1 MRSSVRYGRVDSMET
16 MLAFLEKIGN
26 YLMLVRLTDILDVAI
41 IAFLVYKLLDLV
53 KSTRAENILK
63 GVVMFLLALWL
74 AEIFHLNGI
83 AYILGNM
90 VQVGILALIILF
102 QPEIR
107 QILEKLGSKNIR
119 LLRAF
124 TPAQQQSEVEKAIDQ
139 TVIACKEM
147 SQSKTGVLIV
157 FERHILLD
165 DMVRSGTTLDAAVSS
180 ELLKNIFFVKAPMH
194 DGAVIIR
201 HGRILGA
208 GCMLPL
214 SKNVNL
220 SRDLGM
226 RHRAGIG
233 MSENSDAVVVIVSE
247 ETGSISVAIG
257 GMLKRHLMP
266 ETLSKLLRNE
276 LMPQPEEL
284 EDKPRRSLADLLGL
298 RRKEGDKVLQ
308 VIASI
313 LVAVAIWVYVDV
325 EKAPER
331 TKTIRD
337 IPVEFS
343 GESTTL
349 ADKNLMLL
357 SGYDTTVDLTIK
369 GTKREL
375 VKINKDNVRL
385 VASTSSIDSVGVHT
399 LRWDVVYPD
408 GVQSSALSVDWA
420 SKYKVTVTVGE
431 LYTKEVPVNCVV
443 TGTVADGYFTGE
455 TVLDPTTLVLR
466 GQRDDLL
473 NVAYAKLTVDISD
486 ATRSV
491 IQTESVQL
499 YDNDDNP
506 VDNSNIRTN
515 ASLIQAKVPVLTT
528 KEVSLAVE
536 LSGVPGS
543 AGQSIKTTI
552 TPSSVRLIGEADVL
566 ENIDE
571 IVLATLYI
579 EDLDIWQQNS
589 YVVTAPDGT
598 WLANSNEVA
607 TVEITMEG
615 IEEKTVTVDTFSY
628 TNVPS
633 GLYAEVQDTLD
644 VRLWGLSEELAEL
657 KADAITATVDLS
669 SVTETGSCR
678 VPVTVTVSGY
688 RDVAVKGSYEV
699 TVYVTDTQPEP
710 EPEPDGGLTSHGNN
724 GSGNEN

>member
-1 MRSSVRYGRVDSMET
+1 MEQKN
-16 MLAFLEKIGN
+16 EK
-26 YLMLVRLTDILDVAI
+26 
-41 IAFLVYKLLDLV
+41 
-53 KSTRAENILK
+53 S
-63 GVVMFLLALWL
+63 GV
-74 AEIFHLNGI
+74 
-83 AYILGNM
+83 
-90 VQVGILALIILF
+90 
-102 QPEIR
+102 
-107 QILEKLGSKNIR
+107 
-119 LLRAF
+119 
-124 TPAQQQSEVEKAIDQ
+124 
-139 TVIACKEM
+139 
-147 SQSKTGVLIV
+147 
-157 FERHILLD
+157 
-165 DMVRSGTTLDAAVSS
+165 
-180 ELLKNIFFVKAPMH
+180 
-194 DGAVIIR
+194 
-201 HGRILGA
+201 
-208 GCMLPL
+208 
-214 SKNVNL
+214 
-220 SRDLGM
+220 SR
-226 RHRAGIG
+226 
-233 MSENSDAVVVIVSE
+233 N
-247 ETGSISVAIG
+247 
-257 GMLKRHLMP
+257 
-266 ETLSKLLRNE
+266 
-276 LMPQPEEL
+276 
-284 EDKPRRSLADLLGL
+284 
-298 RRKEGDKVLQ
+298 KVLQ

-528 KEVSLAVE
+528 KDVSLAVE

-657 KADAITATVDLS
+657 KADAIMATVDLS

>member
-1 MRSSVRYGRVDSMET
+1 MEQKN
-16 MLAFLEKIGN
+16 EK
-26 YLMLVRLTDILDVAI
+26 
-41 IAFLVYKLLDLV
+41 
-53 KSTRAENILK
+53 
-63 GVVMFLLALWL
+63 
-74 AEIFHLNGI
+74 
-83 AYILGNM
+83 
-90 VQVGILALIILF
+90 
-102 QPEIR
+102 
-107 QILEKLGSKNIR
+107 
-119 LLRAF
+119 
-124 TPAQQQSEVEKAIDQ
+124 
-139 TVIACKEM
+139 
-147 SQSKTGVLIV
+147 
-157 FERHILLD
+157 
-165 DMVRSGTTLDAAVSS
+165 SG
-180 ELLKNIFFVKAPMH
+180 F
-194 DGAVIIR
+194 
-201 HGRILGA
+201 
-208 GCMLPL
+208 
-214 SKNVNL
+214 
-220 SRDLGM
+220 SR
-226 RHRAGIG
+226 
-233 MSENSDAVVVIVSE
+233 N
-247 ETGSISVAIG
+247 
-257 GMLKRHLMP
+257 
-266 ETLSKLLRNE
+266 
-276 LMPQPEEL
+276 
-284 EDKPRRSLADLLGL
+284 
-298 RRKEGDKVLQ
+298 KVLQ

-566 ENIDE
+566 ENINE

-633 GLYAEVQDTLD
+633 GLYAEVLDTLD

-657 KADAITATVDLS
+657 KADAITATADLS

>member
-1 MRSSVRYGRVDSMET
+1 MEQKN
-16 MLAFLEKIGN
+16 EK
-26 YLMLVRLTDILDVAI
+26 
-41 IAFLVYKLLDLV
+41 
-53 KSTRAENILK
+53 S
-63 GVVMFLLALWL
+63 GV
-74 AEIFHLNGI
+74 
-83 AYILGNM
+83 
-90 VQVGILALIILF
+90 
-102 QPEIR
+102 
-107 QILEKLGSKNIR
+107 
-119 LLRAF
+119 
-124 TPAQQQSEVEKAIDQ
+124 
-139 TVIACKEM
+139 
-147 SQSKTGVLIV
+147 
-157 FERHILLD
+157 
-165 DMVRSGTTLDAAVSS
+165 
-180 ELLKNIFFVKAPMH
+180 
-194 DGAVIIR
+194 
-201 HGRILGA
+201 
-208 GCMLPL
+208 
-214 SKNVNL
+214 
-220 SRDLGM
+220 SR
-226 RHRAGIG
+226 
-233 MSENSDAVVVIVSE
+233 N
-247 ETGSISVAIG
+247 
-257 GMLKRHLMP
+257 
-266 ETLSKLLRNE
+266 
-276 LMPQPEEL
+276 
-284 EDKPRRSLADLLGL
+284 
-298 RRKEGDKVLQ
+298 KVLQ

-466 GQRDDLL
+466 GRRDDLL

-633 GLYAEVQDTLD
+633 GLYAEVLDTLD

>member
-1 MRSSVRYGRVDSMET
+1 MEQKN
-16 MLAFLEKIGN
+16 EK
-26 YLMLVRLTDILDVAI
+26 
-41 IAFLVYKLLDLV
+41 
-53 KSTRAENILK
+53 S
-63 GVVMFLLALWL
+63 GV
-74 AEIFHLNGI
+74 
-83 AYILGNM
+83 
-90 VQVGILALIILF
+90 
-102 QPEIR
+102 
-107 QILEKLGSKNIR
+107 
-119 LLRAF
+119 
-124 TPAQQQSEVEKAIDQ
+124 
-139 TVIACKEM
+139 
-147 SQSKTGVLIV
+147 
-157 FERHILLD
+157 
-165 DMVRSGTTLDAAVSS
+165 
-180 ELLKNIFFVKAPMH
+180 
-194 DGAVIIR
+194 
-201 HGRILGA
+201 
-208 GCMLPL
+208 
-214 SKNVNL
+214 
-220 SRDLGM
+220 SR
-226 RHRAGIG
+226 
-233 MSENSDAVVVIVSE
+233 N
-247 ETGSISVAIG
+247 
-257 GMLKRHLMP
+257 
-266 ETLSKLLRNE
+266 
-276 LMPQPEEL
+276 
-284 EDKPRRSLADLLGL
+284 
-298 RRKEGDKVLQ
+298 KVLQ

-385 VASTSSIDSVGVHT
+385 VAGTSSIDSVGVHT

>member
-1 MRSSVRYGRVDSMET
+1 MEQKN
-16 MLAFLEKIGN
+16 EK
-26 YLMLVRLTDILDVAI
+26 
-41 IAFLVYKLLDLV
+41 
-53 KSTRAENILK
+53 S
-63 GVVMFLLALWL
+63 GV
-74 AEIFHLNGI
+74 
-83 AYILGNM
+83 
-90 VQVGILALIILF
+90 
-102 QPEIR
+102 
-107 QILEKLGSKNIR
+107 
-119 LLRAF
+119 
-124 TPAQQQSEVEKAIDQ
+124 
-139 TVIACKEM
+139 
-147 SQSKTGVLIV
+147 
-157 FERHILLD
+157 
-165 DMVRSGTTLDAAVSS
+165 
-180 ELLKNIFFVKAPMH
+180 
-194 DGAVIIR
+194 
-201 HGRILGA
+201 
-208 GCMLPL
+208 
-214 SKNVNL
+214 
-220 SRDLGM
+220 SR
-226 RHRAGIG
+226 
-233 MSENSDAVVVIVSE
+233 N
-247 ETGSISVAIG
+247 
-257 GMLKRHLMP
+257 
-266 ETLSKLLRNE
+266 
-276 LMPQPEEL
+276 
-284 EDKPRRSLADLLGL
+284 
-298 RRKEGDKVLQ
+298 KVLQ

-628 TNVPS
+628 NNVPS
-633 GLYAEVQDTLD
+633 GLYAEVMDTLD

>member
-1 MRSSVRYGRVDSMET
+1 MEQKN
-16 MLAFLEKIGN
+16 EK
-26 YLMLVRLTDILDVAI
+26 
-41 IAFLVYKLLDLV
+41 
-53 KSTRAENILK
+53 
-63 GVVMFLLALWL
+63 
-74 AEIFHLNGI
+74 
-83 AYILGNM
+83 
-90 VQVGILALIILF
+90 
-102 QPEIR
+102 
-107 QILEKLGSKNIR
+107 
-119 LLRAF
+119 
-124 TPAQQQSEVEKAIDQ
+124 
-139 TVIACKEM
+139 
-147 SQSKTGVLIV
+147 
-157 FERHILLD
+157 
-165 DMVRSGTTLDAAVSS
+165 SG
-180 ELLKNIFFVKAPMH
+180 F
-194 DGAVIIR
+194 
-201 HGRILGA
+201 
-208 GCMLPL
+208 
-214 SKNVNL
+214 
-220 SRDLGM
+220 SR
-226 RHRAGIG
+226 
-233 MSENSDAVVVIVSE
+233 N
-247 ETGSISVAIG
+247 
-257 GMLKRHLMP
+257 
-266 ETLSKLLRNE
+266 
-276 LMPQPEEL
+276 
-284 EDKPRRSLADLLGL
+284 
-298 RRKEGDKVLQ
+298 KVLQ

-598 WLANSNEVA
+598 WLSNSNEVA

-669 SVTETGSCR
+669 GVTETGSCR

>member
-1 MRSSVRYGRVDSMET
+1 MEQKN
-16 MLAFLEKIGN
+16 EK
-26 YLMLVRLTDILDVAI
+26 
-41 IAFLVYKLLDLV
+41 
-53 KSTRAENILK
+53 S
-63 GVVMFLLALWL
+63 GV
-74 AEIFHLNGI
+74 
-83 AYILGNM
+83 
-90 VQVGILALIILF
+90 
-102 QPEIR
+102 
-107 QILEKLGSKNIR
+107 
-119 LLRAF
+119 
-124 TPAQQQSEVEKAIDQ
+124 
-139 TVIACKEM
+139 
-147 SQSKTGVLIV
+147 
-157 FERHILLD
+157 
-165 DMVRSGTTLDAAVSS
+165 
-180 ELLKNIFFVKAPMH
+180 
-194 DGAVIIR
+194 
-201 HGRILGA
+201 
-208 GCMLPL
+208 
-214 SKNVNL
+214 
-220 SRDLGM
+220 SR
-226 RHRAGIG
+226 
-233 MSENSDAVVVIVSE
+233 N
-247 ETGSISVAIG
+247 
-257 GMLKRHLMP
+257 
-266 ETLSKLLRNE
+266 
-276 LMPQPEEL
+276 
-284 EDKPRRSLADLLGL
+284 
-298 RRKEGDKVLQ
+298 KVLQ

-633 GLYAEVQDTLD
+633 GLYAEVMDTLD

-657 KADAITATVDLS
+657 KADAIMATVDLS

>member
-1 MRSSVRYGRVDSMET
+1 MEQKN
-16 MLAFLEKIGN
+16 EK
-26 YLMLVRLTDILDVAI
+26 
-41 IAFLVYKLLDLV
+41 
-53 KSTRAENILK
+53 S
-63 GVVMFLLALWL
+63 GV
-74 AEIFHLNGI
+74 
-83 AYILGNM
+83 
-90 VQVGILALIILF
+90 
-102 QPEIR
+102 
-107 QILEKLGSKNIR
+107 
-119 LLRAF
+119 
-124 TPAQQQSEVEKAIDQ
+124 
-139 TVIACKEM
+139 
-147 SQSKTGVLIV
+147 
-157 FERHILLD
+157 
-165 DMVRSGTTLDAAVSS
+165 
-180 ELLKNIFFVKAPMH
+180 
-194 DGAVIIR
+194 
-201 HGRILGA
+201 
-208 GCMLPL
+208 
-214 SKNVNL
+214 
-220 SRDLGM
+220 SR
-226 RHRAGIG
+226 
-233 MSENSDAVVVIVSE
+233 N
-247 ETGSISVAIG
+247 
-257 GMLKRHLMP
+257 
-266 ETLSKLLRNE
+266 
-276 LMPQPEEL
+276 
-284 EDKPRRSLADLLGL
+284 
-298 RRKEGDKVLQ
+298 KVLQ

-669 SVTETGSCR
+669 SVTGSCR

>member
-1 MRSSVRYGRVDSMET
+1 MEQKN
-16 MLAFLEKIGN
+16 EK
-26 YLMLVRLTDILDVAI
+26 
-41 IAFLVYKLLDLV
+41 
-53 KSTRAENILK
+53 S
-63 GVVMFLLALWL
+63 GV
-74 AEIFHLNGI
+74 
-83 AYILGNM
+83 
-90 VQVGILALIILF
+90 
-102 QPEIR
+102 
-107 QILEKLGSKNIR
+107 
-119 LLRAF
+119 
-124 TPAQQQSEVEKAIDQ
+124 
-139 TVIACKEM
+139 
-147 SQSKTGVLIV
+147 
-157 FERHILLD
+157 
-165 DMVRSGTTLDAAVSS
+165 
-180 ELLKNIFFVKAPMH
+180 
-194 DGAVIIR
+194 
-201 HGRILGA
+201 
-208 GCMLPL
+208 
-214 SKNVNL
+214 
-220 SRDLGM
+220 SR
-226 RHRAGIG
+226 
-233 MSENSDAVVVIVSE
+233 N
-247 ETGSISVAIG
+247 
-257 GMLKRHLMP
+257 
-266 ETLSKLLRNE
+266 
-276 LMPQPEEL
+276 
-284 EDKPRRSLADLLGL
+284 
-298 RRKEGDKVLQ
+298 KVLQ

-337 IPVEFS
+337 IPVDFS

>member
-1 MRSSVRYGRVDSMET
+1 M
-16 MLAFLEKIGN
+16 
-26 YLMLVRLTDILDVAI
+26 
-41 IAFLVYKLLDLV
+41 
-53 KSTRAENILK
+53 
-63 GVVMFLLALWL
+63 
-74 AEIFHLNGI
+74 
-83 AYILGNM
+83 
-90 VQVGILALIILF
+90 
-102 QPEIR
+102 
-107 QILEKLGSKNIR
+107 
-119 LLRAF
+119 
-124 TPAQQQSEVEKAIDQ
+124 
-139 TVIACKEM
+139 
-147 SQSKTGVLIV
+147 
-157 FERHILLD
+157 
-165 DMVRSGTTLDAAVSS
+165 
-180 ELLKNIFFVKAPMH
+180 
-194 DGAVIIR
+194 
-201 HGRILGA
+201 
-208 GCMLPL
+208 
-214 SKNVNL
+214 
-220 SRDLGM
+220 
-226 RHRAGIG
+226 
-233 MSENSDAVVVIVSE
+233 
-247 ETGSISVAIG
+247 
-257 GMLKRHLMP
+257 
-266 ETLSKLLRNE
+266 
-276 LMPQPEEL
+276 
-284 EDKPRRSLADLLGL
+284 
-298 RRKEGDKVLQ
+298 
-308 VIASI
+308 
-313 LVAVAIWVYVDV
+313 
-325 EKAPER
+325 
-331 TKTIRD
+331 
-337 IPVEFS
+337 
-343 GESTTL
+343 
-349 ADKNLMLL
+349 
-357 SGYDTTVDLTIK
+357 
-369 GTKREL
+369 
-375 VKINKDNVRL
+375 
-385 VASTSSIDSVGVHT
+385 
-399 LRWDVVYPD
+399 
-408 GVQSSALSVDWA
+408 DWA

>member
-1 MRSSVRYGRVDSMET
+1 MEQKN
-16 MLAFLEKIGN
+16 EK
-26 YLMLVRLTDILDVAI
+26 
-41 IAFLVYKLLDLV
+41 
-53 KSTRAENILK
+53 S
-63 GVVMFLLALWL
+63 GV
-74 AEIFHLNGI
+74 
-83 AYILGNM
+83 
-90 VQVGILALIILF
+90 
-102 QPEIR
+102 
-107 QILEKLGSKNIR
+107 
-119 LLRAF
+119 
-124 TPAQQQSEVEKAIDQ
+124 
-139 TVIACKEM
+139 
-147 SQSKTGVLIV
+147 
-157 FERHILLD
+157 
-165 DMVRSGTTLDAAVSS
+165 
-180 ELLKNIFFVKAPMH
+180 
-194 DGAVIIR
+194 
-201 HGRILGA
+201 
-208 GCMLPL
+208 
-214 SKNVNL
+214 
-220 SRDLGM
+220 SR
-226 RHRAGIG
+226 
-233 MSENSDAVVVIVSE
+233 N
-247 ETGSISVAIG
+247 
-257 GMLKRHLMP
+257 
-266 ETLSKLLRNE
+266 
-276 LMPQPEEL
+276 
-284 EDKPRRSLADLLGL
+284 
-298 RRKEGDKVLQ
+298 KVLQ

-337 IPVEFS
+337 IPVDFS

-633 GLYAEVQDTLD
+633 GLYAEVMDTLD

>member
-1 MRSSVRYGRVDSMET
+1 MEQKN
-16 MLAFLEKIGN
+16 EK
-26 YLMLVRLTDILDVAI
+26 
-41 IAFLVYKLLDLV
+41 
-53 KSTRAENILK
+53 S
-63 GVVMFLLALWL
+63 GV
-74 AEIFHLNGI
+74 
-83 AYILGNM
+83 
-90 VQVGILALIILF
+90 
-102 QPEIR
+102 
-107 QILEKLGSKNIR
+107 
-119 LLRAF
+119 
-124 TPAQQQSEVEKAIDQ
+124 
-139 TVIACKEM
+139 
-147 SQSKTGVLIV
+147 
-157 FERHILLD
+157 
-165 DMVRSGTTLDAAVSS
+165 
-180 ELLKNIFFVKAPMH
+180 
-194 DGAVIIR
+194 
-201 HGRILGA
+201 
-208 GCMLPL
+208 
-214 SKNVNL
+214 
-220 SRDLGM
+220 SR
-226 RHRAGIG
+226 
-233 MSENSDAVVVIVSE
+233 N
-247 ETGSISVAIG
+247 
-257 GMLKRHLMP
+257 
-266 ETLSKLLRNE
+266 
-276 LMPQPEEL
+276 
-284 EDKPRRSLADLLGL
+284 
-298 RRKEGDKVLQ
+298 KVLQ

-331 TKTIRD
+331 TKTIRY

>member
-1 MRSSVRYGRVDSMET
+1 MEQKN
-16 MLAFLEKIGN
+16 EKP
-26 YLMLVRLTDILDVAI
+26 
-41 IAFLVYKLLDLV
+41 
-53 KSTRAENILK
+53 
-63 GVVMFLLALWL
+63 GV
-74 AEIFHLNGI
+74 
-83 AYILGNM
+83 
-90 VQVGILALIILF
+90 
-102 QPEIR
+102 
-107 QILEKLGSKNIR
+107 
-119 LLRAF
+119 
-124 TPAQQQSEVEKAIDQ
+124 
-139 TVIACKEM
+139 
-147 SQSKTGVLIV
+147 
-157 FERHILLD
+157 
-165 DMVRSGTTLDAAVSS
+165 
-180 ELLKNIFFVKAPMH
+180 
-194 DGAVIIR
+194 
-201 HGRILGA
+201 
-208 GCMLPL
+208 
-214 SKNVNL
+214 
-220 SRDLGM
+220 SR
-226 RHRAGIG
+226 
-233 MSENSDAVVVIVSE
+233 N
-247 ETGSISVAIG
+247 
-257 GMLKRHLMP
+257 
-266 ETLSKLLRNE
+266 
-276 LMPQPEEL
+276 
-284 EDKPRRSLADLLGL
+284 
-298 RRKEGDKVLQ
+298 KVLQ

>member
-1 MRSSVRYGRVDSMET
+1 MEQKN
-16 MLAFLEKIGN
+16 EK
-26 YLMLVRLTDILDVAI
+26 
-41 IAFLVYKLLDLV
+41 
-53 KSTRAENILK
+53 S
-63 GVVMFLLALWL
+63 GV
-74 AEIFHLNGI
+74 
-83 AYILGNM
+83 
-90 VQVGILALIILF
+90 
-102 QPEIR
+102 
-107 QILEKLGSKNIR
+107 
-119 LLRAF
+119 
-124 TPAQQQSEVEKAIDQ
+124 
-139 TVIACKEM
+139 
-147 SQSKTGVLIV
+147 
-157 FERHILLD
+157 
-165 DMVRSGTTLDAAVSS
+165 
-180 ELLKNIFFVKAPMH
+180 
-194 DGAVIIR
+194 
-201 HGRILGA
+201 
-208 GCMLPL
+208 
-214 SKNVNL
+214 
-220 SRDLGM
+220 SR
-226 RHRAGIG
+226 
-233 MSENSDAVVVIVSE
+233 N
-247 ETGSISVAIG
+247 
-257 GMLKRHLMP
+257 
-266 ETLSKLLRNE
+266 
-276 LMPQPEEL
+276 
-284 EDKPRRSLADLLGL
+284 
-298 RRKEGDKVLQ
+298 KVLQ

-385 VASTSSIDSVGVHT
+385 VASTSSIYSVGVHT

-633 GLYAEVQDTLD
+633 GLYAEVMDTLD

>member
-1 MRSSVRYGRVDSMET
+1 MEQKN
-16 MLAFLEKIGN
+16 EK
-26 YLMLVRLTDILDVAI
+26 
-41 IAFLVYKLLDLV
+41 
-53 KSTRAENILK
+53 
-63 GVVMFLLALWL
+63 
-74 AEIFHLNGI
+74 
-83 AYILGNM
+83 
-90 VQVGILALIILF
+90 
-102 QPEIR
+102 
-107 QILEKLGSKNIR
+107 
-119 LLRAF
+119 
-124 TPAQQQSEVEKAIDQ
+124 
-139 TVIACKEM
+139 
-147 SQSKTGVLIV
+147 
-157 FERHILLD
+157 
-165 DMVRSGTTLDAAVSS
+165 SG
-180 ELLKNIFFVKAPMH
+180 F
-194 DGAVIIR
+194 
-201 HGRILGA
+201 
-208 GCMLPL
+208 
-214 SKNVNL
+214 
-220 SRDLGM
+220 SR
-226 RHRAGIG
+226 
-233 MSENSDAVVVIVSE
+233 N
-247 ETGSISVAIG
+247 
-257 GMLKRHLMP
+257 
-266 ETLSKLLRNE
+266 
-276 LMPQPEEL
+276 
-284 EDKPRRSLADLLGL
+284 
-298 RRKEGDKVLQ
+298 KVLQ

-375 VKINKDNVRL
+375 VKIDKDNVRL

-566 ENIDE
+566 ENINE

-633 GLYAEVQDTLD
+633 GLYAEVLDTLD

-657 KADAITATVDLS
+657 EADAITATADLS
-669 SVTETGSCR
+669 SVTETGSFR
-678 VPVTVTVSGY
+678 VPVTVTISGY

>member
-1 MRSSVRYGRVDSMET
+1 MEQKN
-16 MLAFLEKIGN
+16 EK
-26 YLMLVRLTDILDVAI
+26 
-41 IAFLVYKLLDLV
+41 
-53 KSTRAENILK
+53 
-63 GVVMFLLALWL
+63 
-74 AEIFHLNGI
+74 
-83 AYILGNM
+83 
-90 VQVGILALIILF
+90 
-102 QPEIR
+102 
-107 QILEKLGSKNIR
+107 
-119 LLRAF
+119 
-124 TPAQQQSEVEKAIDQ
+124 
-139 TVIACKEM
+139 
-147 SQSKTGVLIV
+147 
-157 FERHILLD
+157 
-165 DMVRSGTTLDAAVSS
+165 SG
-180 ELLKNIFFVKAPMH
+180 F
-194 DGAVIIR
+194 
-201 HGRILGA
+201 
-208 GCMLPL
+208 
-214 SKNVNL
+214 
-220 SRDLGM
+220 SR
-226 RHRAGIG
+226 
-233 MSENSDAVVVIVSE
+233 N
-247 ETGSISVAIG
+247 
-257 GMLKRHLMP
+257 
-266 ETLSKLLRNE
+266 
-276 LMPQPEEL
+276 
-284 EDKPRRSLADLLGL
+284 
-298 RRKEGDKVLQ
+298 KVLQ

-566 ENIDE
+566 ENINE

-579 EDLDIWQQNS
+579 EDLEIWQQNS

-633 GLYAEVQDTLD
+633 GLYAEVLDTLD

-657 KADAITATVDLS
+657 EADAITATADLS
-669 SVTETGSCR
+669 SVTETGSFR
-678 VPVTVTVSGY
+678 VPVTVTISGY

>member
-1 MRSSVRYGRVDSMET
+1 MEQKN
-16 MLAFLEKIGN
+16 EQ
-26 YLMLVRLTDILDVAI
+26 
-41 IAFLVYKLLDLV
+41 
-53 KSTRAENILK
+53 S
-63 GVVMFLLALWL
+63 
-74 AEIFHLNGI
+74 GI
-83 AYILGNM
+83 
-90 VQVGILALIILF
+90 
-102 QPEIR
+102 
-107 QILEKLGSKNIR
+107 
-119 LLRAF
+119 
-124 TPAQQQSEVEKAIDQ
+124 
-139 TVIACKEM
+139 
-147 SQSKTGVLIV
+147 
-157 FERHILLD
+157 
-165 DMVRSGTTLDAAVSS
+165 
-180 ELLKNIFFVKAPMH
+180 
-194 DGAVIIR
+194 
-201 HGRILGA
+201 
-208 GCMLPL
+208 
-214 SKNVNL
+214 
-220 SRDLGM
+220 SR
-226 RHRAGIG
+226 
-233 MSENSDAVVVIVSE
+233 N
-247 ETGSISVAIG
+247 
-257 GMLKRHLMP
+257 
-266 ETLSKLLRNE
+266 
-276 LMPQPEEL
+276 
-284 EDKPRRSLADLLGL
+284 
-298 RRKEGDKVLQ
+298 KVLQ

-688 RDVAVKGSYEV
+688 HDVAVKGSYEV

>member
-1 MRSSVRYGRVDSMET
+1 ME
-16 MLAFLEKIGN
+16 
-26 YLMLVRLTDILDVAI
+26 
-41 IAFLVYKLLDLV
+41 
-53 KSTRAENILK
+53 
-63 GVVMFLLALWL
+63 
-74 AEIFHLNGI
+74 
-83 AYILGNM
+83 
-90 VQVGILALIILF
+90 Q
-102 QPEIR
+102 
-107 QILEKLGSKNIR
+107 KN
-119 LLRAF
+119 
-124 TPAQQQSEVEKAIDQ
+124 E
-139 TVIACKEM
+139 
-147 SQSKTGVLIV
+147 
-157 FERHILLD
+157 
-165 DMVRSGTTLDAAVSS
+165 RSGVS
-180 ELLKNIFFVKAPMH
+180 
-194 DGAVIIR
+194 
-201 HGRILGA
+201 
-208 GCMLPL
+208 
-214 SKNVNL
+214 
-220 SRDLGM
+220 
-226 RHRAGIG
+226 
-233 MSENSDAVVVIVSE
+233 
-247 ETGSISVAIG
+247 
-257 GMLKRHLMP
+257 
-266 ETLSKLLRNE
+266 RN
-276 LMPQPEEL
+276 
-284 EDKPRRSLADLLGL
+284 
-298 RRKEGDKVLQ
+298 KVLQ

-657 KADAITATVDLS
+657 KADAITATIDLS

>member
-1 MRSSVRYGRVDSMET
+1 M
-16 MLAFLEKIGN
+16 
-26 YLMLVRLTDILDVAI
+26 
-41 IAFLVYKLLDLV
+41 
-53 KSTRAENILK
+53 
-63 GVVMFLLALWL
+63 
-74 AEIFHLNGI
+74 
-83 AYILGNM
+83 
-90 VQVGILALIILF
+90 
-102 QPEIR
+102 
-107 QILEKLGSKNIR
+107 
-119 LLRAF
+119 
-124 TPAQQQSEVEKAIDQ
+124 
-139 TVIACKEM
+139 
-147 SQSKTGVLIV
+147 
-157 FERHILLD
+157 
-165 DMVRSGTTLDAAVSS
+165 
-180 ELLKNIFFVKAPMH
+180 
-194 DGAVIIR
+194 
-201 HGRILGA
+201 
-208 GCMLPL
+208 
-214 SKNVNL
+214 
-220 SRDLGM
+220 
-226 RHRAGIG
+226 
-233 MSENSDAVVVIVSE
+233 
-247 ETGSISVAIG
+247 
-257 GMLKRHLMP
+257 
-266 ETLSKLLRNE
+266 
-276 LMPQPEEL
+276 
-284 EDKPRRSLADLLGL
+284 
-298 RRKEGDKVLQ
+298 
-308 VIASI
+308 
-313 LVAVAIWVYVDV
+313 
-325 EKAPER
+325 
-331 TKTIRD
+331 
-337 IPVEFS
+337 
-343 GESTTL
+343 
-349 ADKNLMLL
+349 
-357 SGYDTTVDLTIK
+357 
-369 GTKREL
+369 
-375 VKINKDNVRL
+375 
-385 VASTSSIDSVGVHT
+385 
-399 LRWDVVYPD
+399 
-408 GVQSSALSVDWA
+408 
-420 SKYKVTVTVGE
+420 
-431 LYTKEVPVNCVV
+431 
-443 TGTVADGYFTGE
+443 ADGYFPGE

-633 GLYAEVQDTLD
+633 GLYAEVMDTLD

-678 VPVTVTVSGY
+678 VPVTFSGY

>member
-1 MRSSVRYGRVDSMET
+1 MEQKN
-16 MLAFLEKIGN
+16 EK
-26 YLMLVRLTDILDVAI
+26 
-41 IAFLVYKLLDLV
+41 
-53 KSTRAENILK
+53 S
-63 GVVMFLLALWL
+63 GV
-74 AEIFHLNGI
+74 
-83 AYILGNM
+83 
-90 VQVGILALIILF
+90 
-102 QPEIR
+102 
-107 QILEKLGSKNIR
+107 
-119 LLRAF
+119 
-124 TPAQQQSEVEKAIDQ
+124 
-139 TVIACKEM
+139 
-147 SQSKTGVLIV
+147 
-157 FERHILLD
+157 
-165 DMVRSGTTLDAAVSS
+165 
-180 ELLKNIFFVKAPMH
+180 
-194 DGAVIIR
+194 
-201 HGRILGA
+201 
-208 GCMLPL
+208 
-214 SKNVNL
+214 
-220 SRDLGM
+220 SR
-226 RHRAGIG
+226 
-233 MSENSDAVVVIVSE
+233 N
-247 ETGSISVAIG
+247 
-257 GMLKRHLMP
+257 
-266 ETLSKLLRNE
+266 
-276 LMPQPEEL
+276 
-284 EDKPRRSLADLLGL
+284 
-298 RRKEGDKVLQ
+298 KVLQ

-710 EPEPDGGLTSHGNN
+710 EPEPDGGLTFHGNN

>member
-1 MRSSVRYGRVDSMET
+1 MEQKN
-16 MLAFLEKIGN
+16 EK
-26 YLMLVRLTDILDVAI
+26 
-41 IAFLVYKLLDLV
+41 
-53 KSTRAENILK
+53 
-63 GVVMFLLALWL
+63 
-74 AEIFHLNGI
+74 
-83 AYILGNM
+83 
-90 VQVGILALIILF
+90 
-102 QPEIR
+102 
-107 QILEKLGSKNIR
+107 
-119 LLRAF
+119 
-124 TPAQQQSEVEKAIDQ
+124 
-139 TVIACKEM
+139 
-147 SQSKTGVLIV
+147 
-157 FERHILLD
+157 
-165 DMVRSGTTLDAAVSS
+165 SG
-180 ELLKNIFFVKAPMH
+180 F
-194 DGAVIIR
+194 
-201 HGRILGA
+201 
-208 GCMLPL
+208 
-214 SKNVNL
+214 
-220 SRDLGM
+220 SR
-226 RHRAGIG
+226 
-233 MSENSDAVVVIVSE
+233 N
-247 ETGSISVAIG
+247 
-257 GMLKRHLMP
+257 
-266 ETLSKLLRNE
+266 
-276 LMPQPEEL
+276 
-284 EDKPRRSLADLLGL
+284 
-298 RRKEGDKVLQ
+298 KVLQ

-431 LYTKEVPVNCVV
+431 LYTKEVPVNCVI

-657 KADAITATVDLS
+657 KADAITASVDLS

-710 EPEPDGGLTSHGNN
+710 EPEPEPEPDGGLTSHGNN

>member
-1 MRSSVRYGRVDSMET
+1 MEQKN
-16 MLAFLEKIGN
+16 EK
-26 YLMLVRLTDILDVAI
+26 
-41 IAFLVYKLLDLV
+41 
-53 KSTRAENILK
+53 S
-63 GVVMFLLALWL
+63 GV
-74 AEIFHLNGI
+74 
-83 AYILGNM
+83 
-90 VQVGILALIILF
+90 
-102 QPEIR
+102 
-107 QILEKLGSKNIR
+107 
-119 LLRAF
+119 
-124 TPAQQQSEVEKAIDQ
+124 
-139 TVIACKEM
+139 
-147 SQSKTGVLIV
+147 
-157 FERHILLD
+157 
-165 DMVRSGTTLDAAVSS
+165 
-180 ELLKNIFFVKAPMH
+180 
-194 DGAVIIR
+194 
-201 HGRILGA
+201 
-208 GCMLPL
+208 
-214 SKNVNL
+214 
-220 SRDLGM
+220 SR
-226 RHRAGIG
+226 
-233 MSENSDAVVVIVSE
+233 N
-247 ETGSISVAIG
+247 
-257 GMLKRHLMP
+257 
-266 ETLSKLLRNE
+266 
-276 LMPQPEEL
+276 
-284 EDKPRRSLADLLGL
+284 
-298 RRKEGDKVLQ
+298 KVLQ

-337 IPVEFS
+337 IHVEFS

-349 ADKNLMLL
+349 ADKNMMLL

-633 GLYAEVQDTLD
+633 GLYAEVMDTLD

>member
-1 MRSSVRYGRVDSMET
+1 MEQKN
-16 MLAFLEKIGN
+16 EK
-26 YLMLVRLTDILDVAI
+26 
-41 IAFLVYKLLDLV
+41 
-53 KSTRAENILK
+53 S
-63 GVVMFLLALWL
+63 GV
-74 AEIFHLNGI
+74 
-83 AYILGNM
+83 
-90 VQVGILALIILF
+90 
-102 QPEIR
+102 
-107 QILEKLGSKNIR
+107 
-119 LLRAF
+119 
-124 TPAQQQSEVEKAIDQ
+124 
-139 TVIACKEM
+139 
-147 SQSKTGVLIV
+147 
-157 FERHILLD
+157 
-165 DMVRSGTTLDAAVSS
+165 
-180 ELLKNIFFVKAPMH
+180 
-194 DGAVIIR
+194 
-201 HGRILGA
+201 
-208 GCMLPL
+208 
-214 SKNVNL
+214 
-220 SRDLGM
+220 SR
-226 RHRAGIG
+226 
-233 MSENSDAVVVIVSE
+233 N
-247 ETGSISVAIG
+247 
-257 GMLKRHLMP
+257 
-266 ETLSKLLRNE
+266 
-276 LMPQPEEL
+276 
-284 EDKPRRSLADLLGL
+284 
-298 RRKEGDKVLQ
+298 KVLQ

-506 VDNSNIRTN
+506 VDNGNIRTN

-633 GLYAEVQDTLD
+633 GLYAEVMDTLD

>member
-1 MRSSVRYGRVDSMET
+1 MEQKN
-16 MLAFLEKIGN
+16 EK
-26 YLMLVRLTDILDVAI
+26 
-41 IAFLVYKLLDLV
+41 
-53 KSTRAENILK
+53 S
-63 GVVMFLLALWL
+63 GV
-74 AEIFHLNGI
+74 
-83 AYILGNM
+83 
-90 VQVGILALIILF
+90 
-102 QPEIR
+102 
-107 QILEKLGSKNIR
+107 
-119 LLRAF
+119 
-124 TPAQQQSEVEKAIDQ
+124 
-139 TVIACKEM
+139 
-147 SQSKTGVLIV
+147 
-157 FERHILLD
+157 
-165 DMVRSGTTLDAAVSS
+165 
-180 ELLKNIFFVKAPMH
+180 
-194 DGAVIIR
+194 
-201 HGRILGA
+201 
-208 GCMLPL
+208 
-214 SKNVNL
+214 
-220 SRDLGM
+220 SR
-226 RHRAGIG
+226 
-233 MSENSDAVVVIVSE
+233 N
-247 ETGSISVAIG
+247 
-257 GMLKRHLMP
+257 
-266 ETLSKLLRNE
+266 
-276 LMPQPEEL
+276 
-284 EDKPRRSLADLLGL
+284 
-298 RRKEGDKVLQ
+298 KVLQ

-313 LVAVAIWVYVDV
+313 LVAVAIWVYVDM

-633 GLYAEVQDTLD
+633 GLYAEVMDTLD

>member
-1 MRSSVRYGRVDSMET
+1 MEQKN
-16 MLAFLEKIGN
+16 EK
-26 YLMLVRLTDILDVAI
+26 
-41 IAFLVYKLLDLV
+41 
-53 KSTRAENILK
+53 S
-63 GVVMFLLALWL
+63 GV
-74 AEIFHLNGI
+74 
-83 AYILGNM
+83 
-90 VQVGILALIILF
+90 
-102 QPEIR
+102 
-107 QILEKLGSKNIR
+107 
-119 LLRAF
+119 
-124 TPAQQQSEVEKAIDQ
+124 
-139 TVIACKEM
+139 
-147 SQSKTGVLIV
+147 
-157 FERHILLD
+157 
-165 DMVRSGTTLDAAVSS
+165 
-180 ELLKNIFFVKAPMH
+180 
-194 DGAVIIR
+194 
-201 HGRILGA
+201 
-208 GCMLPL
+208 
-214 SKNVNL
+214 
-220 SRDLGM
+220 SR
-226 RHRAGIG
+226 
-233 MSENSDAVVVIVSE
+233 N
-247 ETGSISVAIG
+247 
-257 GMLKRHLMP
+257 
-266 ETLSKLLRNE
+266 
-276 LMPQPEEL
+276 
-284 EDKPRRSLADLLGL
+284 
-298 RRKEGDKVLQ
+298 KVLQ
-308 VIASI
+308 VITSI

-633 GLYAEVQDTLD
+633 GLYAEVLDTLD

>member
-1 MRSSVRYGRVDSMET
+1 MEQKN
-16 MLAFLEKIGN
+16 EK
-26 YLMLVRLTDILDVAI
+26 
-41 IAFLVYKLLDLV
+41 
-53 KSTRAENILK
+53 S
-63 GVVMFLLALWL
+63 GV
-74 AEIFHLNGI
+74 
-83 AYILGNM
+83 
-90 VQVGILALIILF
+90 
-102 QPEIR
+102 
-107 QILEKLGSKNIR
+107 
-119 LLRAF
+119 
-124 TPAQQQSEVEKAIDQ
+124 
-139 TVIACKEM
+139 
-147 SQSKTGVLIV
+147 
-157 FERHILLD
+157 
-165 DMVRSGTTLDAAVSS
+165 
-180 ELLKNIFFVKAPMH
+180 
-194 DGAVIIR
+194 
-201 HGRILGA
+201 
-208 GCMLPL
+208 
-214 SKNVNL
+214 
-220 SRDLGM
+220 SR
-226 RHRAGIG
+226 
-233 MSENSDAVVVIVSE
+233 N
-247 ETGSISVAIG
+247 
-257 GMLKRHLMP
+257 
-266 ETLSKLLRNE
+266 
-276 LMPQPEEL
+276 
-284 EDKPRRSLADLLGL
+284 
-298 RRKEGDKVLQ
+298 KVLQ

-633 GLYAEVQDTLD
+633 GLYAEVLDTLD

-669 SVTETGSCR
+669 SVTETGSFR

>member
-1 MRSSVRYGRVDSMET
+1 MEQKN
-16 MLAFLEKIGN
+16 EK
-26 YLMLVRLTDILDVAI
+26 
-41 IAFLVYKLLDLV
+41 
-53 KSTRAENILK
+53 S
-63 GVVMFLLALWL
+63 GV
-74 AEIFHLNGI
+74 
-83 AYILGNM
+83 
-90 VQVGILALIILF
+90 
-102 QPEIR
+102 
-107 QILEKLGSKNIR
+107 
-119 LLRAF
+119 
-124 TPAQQQSEVEKAIDQ
+124 
-139 TVIACKEM
+139 
-147 SQSKTGVLIV
+147 
-157 FERHILLD
+157 
-165 DMVRSGTTLDAAVSS
+165 
-180 ELLKNIFFVKAPMH
+180 
-194 DGAVIIR
+194 
-201 HGRILGA
+201 
-208 GCMLPL
+208 
-214 SKNVNL
+214 
-220 SRDLGM
+220 SR
-226 RHRAGIG
+226 
-233 MSENSDAVVVIVSE
+233 N
-247 ETGSISVAIG
+247 
-257 GMLKRHLMP
+257 
-266 ETLSKLLRNE
+266 
-276 LMPQPEEL
+276 
-284 EDKPRRSLADLLGL
+284 
-298 RRKEGDKVLQ
+298 KVLQ

-515 ASLIQAKVPVLTT
+515 TSLIQAKVPVLTT